1 MLSLKFPA
9 HKGSSFKLAILGVGN
24 EFRADDIAG
33 LLVVRAIQA
42 RVSGSPHLLLLEG
55 GLAPENFTGKIRA
68 FNPDMLLLCDAADM
82 DLPSGEVC
90 WLNPQEMDG
99 YSASSHTLPLSVF
112 TQFVREDIGCE
123 IGVLGIQVA
132 ALEMYQPVSE
142 AVYRATEELAMD
154 LLELL
159 RMIH

>member
-9 HKGSSFKLAILGVGN
+9 HNDSGFKLAVLGVGN

-42 RVSGSPHLLLLEG
+42 RVNSSPHLLLLEG

-68 FNPDMLLLCDAADM
+68 FNPDVLLLCDAADM
-82 DLPSGEVC
+82 GLKPGEVR
-90 WLNPQEMDG
+90 WLSPLEMDG
-99 YSASSHTLPLSVF
+99 YSASSHTLPLSVLS
-112 TQFVREDIGCE
+112 QFVKEDIGCE

-142 AVYRATEELAMD
+142 EVYRAAEELAVD

-159 RMIH
+159 RMLH